1 MAPIPNSEPTLLYA
15 GDTVRW
21 QRFIVGYPASEGWV
35 LTYILLNASA
45 KIVLSSTAN
54 GDKHDIYADA
64 ASTAEWAAGRYA
76 WRAQVSKDGDAFTI
90 GEGRLTII
98 PNFEASATLD
108 TRSFARKALEAVE
121 AYLAN
126 PSHLTAAE
134 YQIAGRSLKRHTLP
148 ELMVHRDR
156 LKAEVARED
165 AATRLSAG
173 LPDRRRVFVRFGA

>member
-1 MAPIPNSEPTLLYA
+1 MVPIPTSEPTLIYA

-21 QRFIVGYPASEGWV
+21 QRCIVGYPASEDWV

-45 KIVLSSTAN
+45 KIVLSGTAN
-54 GDKHDIYADA
+54 GDNHSIYADA
-64 ASTAEWAAGRYA
+64 ASTAEWSAGRYS
-76 WRAQVSKDGDAFTI
+76 WRAQISKDGDAFTV
-90 GEGRLTII
+90 GEGQLTIQ
-98 PNFEASATLD
+98 PSFDAAATLD

-126 PSHLTAAE
+126 PDHLTAAE

-148 ELMVHRDR
+148 ELMAHRDR
-156 LKAEVARED
+156 LKVEVARED
-165 AATRLSAG
+165 AANRLSAG